1 MAPPLPP
8 PPEVTTDDSLSFM
21 QTVWYVVAEK
31 ILKRIVEVT
40 GLDGSR
46 EKALR
51 AVALRP
57 NDFNIYV
64 KGTKIEEDAP
74 V

>member
-1 MAPPLPP
+1 
-8 PPEVTTDDSLSFM
+8 M